1 MAMDMLEHEDA
12 NISPG
17 GLAARAQSDI
27 FTIGTT
33 TKILNRTFLIKKMEI
48 EFSFIPAAVTDDA
61 GVLAAQAGMLCFQD
75 ISSGTDTDTVAEALD
90 ANLENTAVHQT
101 LIWTRNFAFNYNVI
115 DDADNIVDLV
125 PITVWKT
132 SKSFPKGFPL
142 DKDKQYKWSLF
153 NQTGTWLTGNLANLH
168 VRYFGVYL

>member
-1 MAMDMLEHEDA
+1 MLEHETA
-12 NISPG
+12 NIAPG

-48 EFSFIPAAVTDDA
+48 EFSFLPAAVTDDA
-61 GVLAAQAGMLCFQD
+61 GVLAAQGGMLCFQD

-90 ANLENTAVHQT
+90 ADLEDQAKHQS
-101 LIWTRNFAFNYNVI
+101 LIWTRNFVFNYNLI
-115 DDADNIVDLV
+115 DDADNIVTL
-125 PITVWKT
+125 PTLITWKT

-142 DKDKQYKWSLF
+142 DKSKSYKWTIF
-153 NQTGTWLTGNLANLH
+153 NQTATWLTGSLANLR